1 MKIIAYKVAQELE
14 VKHLLKE
21 GWEPY
26 FGPTLREFNLTFYQA
41 MVKWSK
47 E

>member
-14 VKHLLKE
+14 VKGLLKE

-26 FGPTLREFNLTFYQA
+26 CGPILHEFNLTFYQD

>member
-1 MKIIAYKVAQELE
+1 MKIIDYRVVESIQ
-14 VKHLLKE
+14 VKGLLKE

-26 FGPTLREFNLTFYQA
+26 CGPVYSERNLNCYQA

-47 E
+47 